1 MVLLFSLLFFRCC
14 NEQGDHEWFF
24 FSDWQLDGPKEGD
37 KLRYSVFL
45 ILLLCRNV
53 GLGVSCGFFQD
64 LSTGLKICSIQMLWT
79 CSGKKTFGL
88 QGKHSILFARLLL
101 WLSSDKT
108 LTSTSQMKRVL
119 IGNDLYLHIRSKPRH
134 LLLQI
139 HGDTH
144 APKATKESHF
154 DLFQLKRDA
163 IKSNLSSARLP
174 MSIHSVYP
182 FKPCRVT
189 VKGNSIVLL
198 TYSSF
203 NGKKFSLGNL
213 PGEKSVTLLNLSFP
227 W

>member
-1 MVLLFSLLFFRCC
+1 MHARIGLTGLNSASRKQIFGAQIENNMLDNHADQREMVLLFSLPFFRCC

-24 FSDWQLDGPKEGD
+24 FSDWQLDGPKEDD

-88 QGKHSILFARLLL
+88 QGKHSILFARLLH

-108 LTSTSQMKRVL
+108 LTSSSQMKRVL

-134 LLLQI
+134 LLL
-139 HGDTH
+139 
-144 APKATKESHF
+144 
-154 DLFQLKRDA
+154 
-163 IKSNLSSARLP
+163 
-174 MSIHSVYP
+174 
-182 FKPCRVT
+182 
-189 VKGNSIVLL
+189 
-198 TYSSF
+198 
-203 NGKKFSLGNL
+203 
-213 PGEKSVTLLNLSFP
+213 
-227 W
+227 